1 MTPESNH
8 ETLGTP
14 PAADGSPEGLTPAR
28 RSRRQVHGFASLA
41 VVGLLGVAGA
51 HHWLGRSA
59 PDIDAIWARAEADFM
74 AGHLDRV
81 QTALQRLGRLRT
93 PSPLDHMLR
102 AQYAAACRKP
112 DEALAELAH
121 VPDDHFMAAQA
132 RLLAGQIE
140 LRRDRVRFAE
150 AFFQAALVL
159 NPKVV
164 QARRELIFIYGM
176 QLRRPESSAQFLA
189 LSGLVPLSFD
199 NVFHWCLLR
208 SNRWEPG
215 EAIASLVHYVSADP
229 LDRWSRLALAENQR
243 RMGQHDLAE
252 SVLARLGPV
261 DSAAVAVRVRIAID
275 RQDHNRAEQLLAA
288 AQSNDPALALL
299 RGKLA
304 LSKHDAQA
312 AWHHFRIAFKSD
324 PNDRE
329 TLFGLVCT
337 LELAGQSEAARPF
350 RELARNLELLNTLVH
365 RAAASKARDDPSLL
379 RDLGAACA
387 ALNLDPQARAWYQL
401 AIALDPLDAQAQR
414 AIHRLRDPAR
424 ATRPDPPFL
433 PESISPAAKH

>member
-1 MTPESNH
+1 MAPESKQ

-14 PAADGSPEGLTPAR
+14 PATDNCPEGLTPAR
-28 RSRRQVHGFASLA
+28 PSRRQVRAFATLA
-41 VVGLLGVAGA
+41 VIGLLGVAGA

-59 PDIDAIWARAEADFM
+59 PDIDAIWAQAEADFM
-74 AGHLDRV
+74 AGRLDRV

-93 PSPLDHMLR
+93 PSPLDFMLR
-102 AQYAAACRKP
+102 AQYAAASKKP

-121 VPDDHFMAAQA
+121 LPDDHFMAPQA

-150 AFFQAALVL
+150 AFFQAALAL

-164 QARRELIFIYGM
+164 QARRELIYIYGM

-208 SNRWEPG
+208 NNRWEPG
-215 EAIASLVHYVSADP
+215 EAIASLVRYVAADP

-243 RMGQHDLAE
+243 RMGQYDLAE
-252 SVLARLGPV
+252 SVLDCLGPT
-261 DSAAVAVRVRIAID
+261 DSAAAAVRVRIAID

-288 AQSNDPALALL
+288 AQSSDPASALL

-312 AWHHFRIAFKSD
+312 AWHHFRVAFKSD
-324 PNDRE
+324 PDDHE
-329 TLFGLVCT
+329 TVFGLVCA

-350 RELARNLELLNTLVH
+350 RELARKLELLITLVH
-365 RAAASKARDDPSLL
+365 RAAAPKARDDPSLL

-387 ALNLDPQARAWYQL
+387 ALNLEPQARAWYQL
-401 AIALDPLDAQAQR
+401 AIAIDPLDAEAQQ
-414 AIHRLRDPAR
+414 AIHRLLDPAR
-424 ATRPDPPFL
+424 ATRPAPPFL
-433 PESISPAAKH
+433 PESISPAPER